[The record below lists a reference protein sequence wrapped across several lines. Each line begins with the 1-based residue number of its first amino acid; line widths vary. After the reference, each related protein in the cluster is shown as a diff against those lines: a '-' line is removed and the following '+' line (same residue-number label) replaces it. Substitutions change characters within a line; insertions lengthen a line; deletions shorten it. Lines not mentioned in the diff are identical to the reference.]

1 MNKQLILN
9 YINKIKKEDINSFSL
24 KQGISLTD
32 NELNIIYDYLKN
44 DSIRLLN
51 NPLNVI
57 NEIKEK
63 VNNNVY
69 NKIIE
74 LYEKYKLFLK

>member
-74 LYEKYKLFLK
+74 LYEKYKLFLN

>member
-51 NPLNVI
+51 KPLNVI

-74 LYEKYKLFLK
+74 LYEKYKLFLN